1 MTCEGTRS
9 LTLHPIACVQP
20 GGVVLRRGFEVRDA
34 IAEPVHTFNGSLELQ
49 GVRERRG
56 KASWSASS
64 QIRHAPGM
72 SRPAILTNRAEGSSN
87 QSGSGAATVRDG
99 SPVTGSHCGACYSS
113 LLQGAAGGGVSAI
126 SSFTA
131 RATTSRYRGLRP
143 IRKCQ
148 HSAPHQVT
156 PFTHPFRCY
165 DAMTP
170 RVRKK
175 NLQFSV
181 IPA

>member
-1 MTCEGTRS
+1 MRRHPLVNPPPDCMRATGRS
-9 LTLHPIACVQP
+9 SAS
-20 GGVVLRRGFEVRDA
+20 A
-34 IAEPVHTFNGSLELQ
+34 
-49 GVRERRG
+49 GVRGARRDCGASTRLQWLTRAAGRAGEAG

-131 RATTSRYRGLRP
+131 WATTSRYRGLRP